1 MTGPTRRR
9 SHRDLSPGVERRPRI
24 PSSAY
29 KMAVFTAVTVLLIG
43 LLATLIGNIT
53 FSDTRTLQGRFVD
66 ATGVLNGD
74 RVRLSGIEVGRV
86 TGVELVENDA
96 GGHEALVTFEVRED
110 VPVFTDAHLELRYE
124 NIVGQRYL
132 AIEEAPG
139 GEAVADGATFPVAQ
153 TTPALNLTDLFNGFQ
168 PLLRALEPEQTNELS
183 YQIVRAF
190 QGEAAG
196 IAGLLKDTASLTSTI
211 ADKDAVIGEVVGN
224 LNDVLTTLD
233 VRDQELTALIV
244 QFRDL
249 MVGLS
254 SDRDTISVELPRLA
268 DLLDGTSGLI
278 DDVRP
283 PLQATV
289 RGLQHVM
296 RVLGVDRDVLA
307 GSLREIPRKLRM
319 MARTGSYGSWFNFYV
334 CGAEVRVR
342 LLGDDLYLG
351 TPGIASNE
359 RNSVCARTDAP
370 APREEER

>member
-1 MTGPTRRR
+1 MSQLSTREAPTGVGRR
-9 SHRDLSPGVERRPRI
+9 SRI

-43 LLATLIGNIT
+43 VLATLIGNIS
-53 FSDTRTLQGRFVD
+53 FSDKRTLQGRFTD
-66 ATGVLNGD
+66 ATGVLHGD

-86 TGVELVENDA
+86 TDVELVEADG

-110 VPVFTDAHLELRYE
+110 VPVFTNAHLELRYE

-132 AIEEAPG
+132 SIEEEPG
-139 GEAVADGATFPVAQ
+139 GDPADDGATFPVSQ
-153 TTPALNLTDLFNGFQ
+153 TTPALNLTELFNGFQ

-190 QGEAAG
+190 QGEAAS

-211 ADKDAVIGEVVGN
+211 ADKDVVIGDVVGN

-233 VRDQELTALIV
+233 VRDDELTALIV

-254 SDRDTISVELPRLA
+254 SDRDAISVELPRLA
-268 DLLDGTSGLI
+268 DLLEGTTGLI

-283 PLQATV
+283 PLQSTV

-307 GSLREIPRKLRM
+307 ASLREIPRKLKM

-351 TPGIASNE
+351 TPGISANE
-359 RNSVCARTDAP
+359 RNSVCALTDAD

>member
-1 MTGPTRRR
+1 MSMQPPTNVGRR
-9 SHRDLSPGVERRPRI
+9 SHI

-43 LLATLIGNIT
+43 LLATLIGNIS
-53 FSDTRTLQGRFVD
+53 FSDTRTLQGRFTD
-66 ATGVLNGD
+66 ATGVLHGD

-86 TGVELVENDA
+86 TEVELVEVAAADG
-96 GGHEALVTFEVRED
+96 GGHEAQVTFEVRAD

-132 AIEEAPG
+132 AIEEKPG
-139 GEAVADGATFPVAQ
+139 GDPADDGTIFPVAQ
-153 TTPALNLTDLFNGFQ
+153 TTPALNLTELFNGFQ
-168 PLLRALEPEQTNELS
+168 PLLRALEPDQTNELS

-190 QGEAAG
+190 QGEAAS
-196 IAGLLKDTASLTSTI
+196 IAGLLKDTASLTSTL
-211 ADKDAVIGEVVGN
+211 ADKDVVIGDVVGN

-233 VRDQELTALIV
+233 VRDDELTALIV

-268 DLLDGTSGLI
+268 DLLEGTTGLI
-278 DDVRP
+278 HDVRP
-283 PLQATV
+283 PLKSTV
-289 RGLQHVM
+289 QGLQHVM

-307 GSLREIPRKLRM
+307 ASLREIPRKLRL

-351 TPGIASNE
+351 TPGISANE
-359 RNSVCARTDAP
+359 RNSVCALTDAA